1 MNKIK
6 AVNAAEKKAE
16 TPHYPDRGVVWGCV
30 TATPLQTAGSRS
42 AFFLNS
48 ERALGRG
55 NAGSLGFAWRYAR
68 DPRCPRTQQVGGI
81 VEVSHGR

>member
-30 TATPLQTAGSRS
+30 TATPLQTAGLRS

-55 NAGSLGFAWRYAR
+55 NAGSLGFAWATLAIPAAPAR
-68 DPRCPRTQQVGGI
+68 SRLVGLW
-81 VEVSHGR
+81 R

>member
-30 TATPLQTAGSRS
+30 TATPLQTAGLRS
-42 AFFLNS
+42 AFFF
-48 ERALGRG
+48 EQRACIGAGQRGVARLRLG
-55 NAGSLGFAWRYAR
+55 YAR